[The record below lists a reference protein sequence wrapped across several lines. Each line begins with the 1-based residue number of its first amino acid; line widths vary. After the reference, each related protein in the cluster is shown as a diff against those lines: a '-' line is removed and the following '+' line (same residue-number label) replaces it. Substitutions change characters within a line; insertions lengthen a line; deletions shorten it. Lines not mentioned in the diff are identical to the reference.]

1 VEAPYRQ
8 KLYDM
13 RLARLADEAR
23 RAHETSAEKRTA
35 AQKELVD
42 KTNRL
47 LVVSAKEISAAL
59 SPSDRDKHQQLQTEV
74 NRFDK
79 LEPAALPVTMALE
92 DASAIAPTTYVLIRG
107 ELSHP
112 GDEVEPGMP
121 VILTPGHK
129 TFATPIRPLGEK
141 STGRRSALAHW
152 LANPN
157 NPLTA
162 RVMVNR
168 LWQHHF
174 GRGLVPTPN
183 DFGVRGERPTHP
195 ELLDWLATEFVR
207 SGWDVKHMHRL
218 IVTSATY
225 RQSSRVTNEEGG
237 RQLARFPRSRLSAE
251 MIRDQAL
258 FASGLLVE
266 LPGGPSVKPY
276 QPPGLWNELSG
287 TGDYDPDSG
296 DKLYRRSL
304 YTFWKRTV
312 APPTLAA
319 FDTSGRETC
328 WVRETRTNTP
338 IQALTLL
345 NDVTYVEAARVLAQR
360 VMKEATIPDD
370 RLTLAFRRMTARMP
384 NEAELRI
391 LRRGL
396 DQNLADYHKD
406 PAAAP
411 KGLRV
416 GESKADEKID
426 VADLAAYSAVCRLI
440 LNLDEVVTR
449 E

>member
-79 LEPAALPVTMALE
+79 LKPAALPVTMALE

-207 SGWDVKHMHRL
+207 SGWDIKHMHRL
-218 IVTSATY
+218 MLTSATY
-225 RQSSRVTNEEGG
+225 QQATRPTRAALEKDPDNRLFSRMNRLRLEGEVIRDSLLAISG
-237 RQLARFPRSRLSAE
+237 RLNAKMGGPGVFPPIPDEAGAKDWKVSADPADHRRRSVYIFARANVRFPFLEAFDLPDGNQSCPKRERSTTAP
-251 MIRDQAL
+251 QAL
-258 FASGLLVE
+258 ALL
-266 LPGGPSVKPY
+266 
-276 QPPGLWNELSG
+276 N
-287 TGDYDPDSG
+287 SG
-296 DKLYRRSL
+296 DVMEAAKGLAVRLQREASSTDQRIARAYQL
-304 YTFWKRTV
+304 
-312 APPTLAA
+312 TL
-319 FDTSGRETC
+319 GREPSP
-328 WVRETRTNTP
+328 RER
-338 IQALTLL
+338 
-345 NDVTYVEAARVLAQR
+345 ELA
-360 VMKEATIPDD
+360 
-370 RLTLAFRRMTARMP
+370 
-384 NEAELRI
+384 
-391 LRRGL
+391 
-396 DQNLADYHKD
+396 
-406 PAAAP
+406 
-411 KGLRV
+411 
-416 GESKADEKID
+416 
-426 VADLAAYSAVCRLI
+426 
-440 LNLDEVVTR
+440 
-449 E
+449 